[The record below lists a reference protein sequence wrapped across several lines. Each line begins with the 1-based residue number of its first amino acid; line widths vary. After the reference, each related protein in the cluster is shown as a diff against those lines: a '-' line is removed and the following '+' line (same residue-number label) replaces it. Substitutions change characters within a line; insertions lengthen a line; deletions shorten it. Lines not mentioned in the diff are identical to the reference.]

1 MNAFWVEFIVYG
13 VRDRT
18 VHAIGLKIY
27 EGNEFKFKMF
37 PQHTLGLSLTDLKDY
52 VEQIMIHLKAEYGI
66 DRIGRYYWVNPKEC
80 PVCRE
85 GKF

>member
-1 MNAFWVEFIVYG
+1 
-13 VRDRT
+13 
-18 VHAIGLKIY
+18 
-27 EGNEFKFKMF
+27 MF

-80 PVCRE
+80 PVYRE